1 VSRVAIVGAGI
12 GGLTAALELAGA
24 GCEVDVYEAGPR
36 VGGKA
41 GVAEHDGVTFDTGPS
56 VVTLPHVFDA
66 PLRAVGSSLGSAVDL
81 LRPDPATRYHFPDG
95 AVLDVRADAA
105 DARREVAQALGEAA
119 AAEWDAFLRYA
130 GDIWAS
136 AAPWFVEGD
145 APTPGHLLRI
155 LPAAIGHLPR
165 IDPLR
170 TMNRALEGRV
180 TDERLRWLFQRFAT
194 YNGSD
199 PRRAPATLHC
209 IAHVEIT
216 AGVFGVRGGLHA
228 LPEALAAAAR
238 SAGVR
243 VHLDTPVRGVHVQR
257 GRVTGL
263 TLATG
268 GGAEEITADA
278 VVCNA
283 DVAHLTGDLLPAATR
298 TSLPRHPVP
307 SMSGW
312 TGVVRAR
319 RRPAADRPA
328 HAVLFP
334 SRYAAEFEDIFDA
347 GRAPAEPTVYLCAQE
362 KAHARS
368 GWAEHEPLFVMA
380 NAPPLPEGPAPSEA
394 GPHPLRD
401 VVLRRLREAGLID
414 PDDALVWERSPVG
427 LARQFPGTRGA
438 IYGAASND
446 PFAAFRRPPNR
457 AGRPVG
463 LYLAS
468 GSAHPGGGVPLCGL
482 SGRAAARALLADLGG

>member
-1 VSRVAIVGAGI
+1 MKRVAIIGAGI

-24 GCEVDVYEAGPR
+24 GCEVSVYEAGPR

-66 PLRAVGSSLGSAVDL
+66 PLRAVGSSLSEAIEL
-81 LRPDPATRYHFPDG
+81 LRPDPATRYHFADG
-95 AVLDVRADAA
+95 AVLDVRADPAE
-105 DARREVAQALGEAA
+105 ARREVAATLGEAA
-119 AAEWDAFLRYA
+119 AAEWDAFLAYA
-130 GDIWAS
+130 ADIWAS

-145 APTPGHLLRI
+145 APTPGHLMRI
-155 LPAAIGHLPR
+155 LPAAVWHLPR
-165 IDPLR
+165 IDALR
-170 TMNRALEGRV
+170 TMDGALARRI
-180 TDERLRWLFQRFAT
+180 TDERLRVLFQRFAT

-216 AGVFGVRGGLHA
+216 AGVYGVRGGLHA
-228 LPEALAAAAR
+228 LPEALAHAAR
-238 SAGVR
+238 AAGVA
-243 VHLDTPVRGVHVQR
+243 VHLGAPVRGLEVR
-257 GRVTGL
+257 GGRVVGL
-263 TLATG
+263 DVEG
-268 GGAEEITADA
+268 QGAVSVDA

-283 DVAHLTGDLLPAATR
+283 DVSHLTGDLLPPKTR

-312 TGVVRAR
+312 TGVLRAR
-319 RRPAADRPA
+319 RRPADVRPA

-334 SRYAAEFEDIFDA
+334 ARYAAEFEDIFDA
-347 GRAPAEPTVYLCAQE
+347 GRPPVEPTVYLCAQE
-362 KAHARS
+362 KAHARA
-368 GWAEHEPLFVMA
+368 GWADHEPLFVMA
-380 NAPPLPEGPAPSEA
+380 NAPPLPEGPVPEEHGA
-394 GPHPLRD
+394 HPLRE
-401 VVLRRLREAGLID
+401 VVLRRLRSAGLID
-414 PDDALVWERSPVG
+414 EDDDVVWERSPAG

-457 AGRPVG
+457 AGQPTG

-482 SGRAAARALLADLGG
+482 SGRAAARALLHDLGD